1 MSDAFNQEQARE
13 DHQQIILA
21 AQHIRDGLTKDIID
35 YYYNAPTSAEHDREQ
50 RDGMRKYLRI
60 ASERIHELLNGKL
73 Y

>member
-1 MSDAFNQEQARE
+1 MSDDFNEVQARE
-13 DHQQIILA
+13 EHQQIIYEV
-21 AQHIRDGLTKDIID
+21 QRIRDGLTKDVID

-60 ASERIHELLNGKL
+60 ASERIHDLLNGKL